1 MASVE
6 NPLSLFLLGDVMP
19 ARGIDQILPHPGDPR
34 LYEDYVHDAR
44 DYVVLAEQR
53 CGPIERPVDFAY
65 VWGDALGELQR
76 RQPQIR
82 LINLESAV
90 TRHGRPEPKGINY
103 RMTPENFPLLR
114 AAGINCCTLANNHVL
129 DWGEVGLRDTLDT
142 LTAHGMPWAG
152 AGLDRASAEAPAVL
166 ALPDGRR
173 LLVFAFGLPDSGI
186 PAHWAAGPHQA
197 GVARLDDLSPR
208 SLAHVAGLIHA
219 SRQTG
224 DRVLV
229 SLHWGDNWDF
239 AVPAEHRA
247 FAHGL
252 IDQAGVDLVNG
263 HSSHHIKGIEVH
275 RERLILY
282 GCGDRLNDYEG
293 IEGHADFRGE
303 LGLLYFVRL
312 HDDGRL
318 LGLDMVPTR
327 LQRLR
332 INLAEGVDRRWL
344 FDTLARECATFGGG
358 IRQQIDGSFALTWP
372 RGAP

>member
-1 MASVE
+1 MASADSSF
-6 NPLSLFLLGDVMP
+6 SLFLLGDVMP

-44 DYVVLAEQR
+44 DYVALAEQR

-65 VWGDALGELQR
+65 PWGDALAELRQ
-76 RQPQIR
+76 RQPQVR
-82 LINLESAV
+82 LINLETAV

-114 AAGINCCTLANNHVL
+114 AAGINCCTLANNHAM
-129 DWGEVGLRDTLDT
+129 DWGEAGLRDTLDT

-152 AGLDRASAEAPAVL
+152 AGLDRAGAEAPAVL
-166 ALPDGRR
+166 PLPGGRR

-186 PAHWAAGPHQA
+186 PTWWTAGPHQA

-208 SLAHVAGLIHA
+208 SLAHVAGLIRSA
-219 SRQTG
+219 RQSG

-229 SLHWGDNWDF
+229 SLHWGDNWSF
-239 AVPAEHRA
+239 AVPAEQRA

-252 IDQAGVDLVNG
+252 IEQAGVDLVHG
-263 HSSHHIKGIEVH
+263 HSSHHVKGIEVH

-293 IEGHADFRGE
+293 IEGHGAFRGE
-303 LGLLYFVRL
+303 LGLLYFVQL

-318 LGLDMVPTR
+318 LALDMVPTR
-327 LQRLR
+327 LQHLR
-332 INLAEGVDRRWL
+332 INRAEGVDRRWL
-344 FDTLARECATFGGG
+344 YDTLARECGPLGCG
-358 IRQQIDGSFALTWP
+358 IRQQIDGSFALNWP